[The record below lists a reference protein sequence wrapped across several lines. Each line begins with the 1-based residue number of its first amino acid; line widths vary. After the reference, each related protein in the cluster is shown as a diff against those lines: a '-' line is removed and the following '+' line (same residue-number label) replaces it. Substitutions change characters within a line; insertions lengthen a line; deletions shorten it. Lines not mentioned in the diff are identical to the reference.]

1 MRRAPCLVGQPKR
14 AESSG
19 LSPLVSFGFMCGR
32 ILGRDRCWAALSA
45 TFHFRAG
52 PTVEL
57 LSVSPKLILT
67 ISSLERGSYRG
78 ALQYV
83 SGNVYITRNVK
94 MAMLPLDQPLDRGLY
109 ANVERNLG

>member
-78 ALQYV
+78 ALH
-83 SGNVYITRNVK
+83 
-94 MAMLPLDQPLDRGLY
+94 GLKGR
-109 ANVERNLG
+109 VGVGSHPRWRLKVG